1 MPEISKWF
9 KPQDENDD
17 AQNSEDEIRNL
28 STLSPAVPPSSPVVS
43 SSEEPSTSSHQSS
56 GSAQDAN
63 PSSSFNETFELLK
76 QIFVGRDPEELTMA
90 ALKNENVH
98 DAINDILDST
108 LDDNV
113 LSGKESAYYGSVL

>member
-28 STLSPAVPPSSPVVS
+28 SAVPPSSPVIS

-113 LSGKESAYYGSVL
+113 LSGRESAYYGSVL

>member
-9 KPQDENDD
+9 KPQDENDY

-28 STLSPAVPPSSPVVS
+28 STLSPAVPPSSPVIS

-113 LSGKESAYYGSVL
+113 LSGKE